1 MQKLDFRVERK
12 DLYSP
17 GRDFALVDVPEFH
30 FLMVEGTGDP
40 NTGKDYASAVEALY
54 SLSFAVKFASKAQL
68 GRDYVVAPLE
78 GLWPDSAASTPKTE
92 WSWTMLIRQP
102 DWLTQEQWDA
112 ARATTAAKGL
122 PALDAVR
129 LEPFA
134 EGAAAQVMHVG
145 SYDDEAPTIARMHAW
160 IAEQGMALGGRHHE
174 IYIGDPRRAAPDK
187 LRTVLR
193 QPVVGVGSQG

>member
-17 GRDFALVDVPEFH
+17 GRDFTLVDVPAFH
-30 FLMVEGTGDP
+30 FLMVDGTGDP

-54 SLSFAVKFASKAQL
+54 SLSFAVKFASKAQF

-78 GLWPDSAASTPKTE
+78 GLWPDTAGSTPKAE
-92 WSWTMLIRQP
+92 WRWTMLIRQP

-112 ARATTAAKGL
+112 ARTKAAAKGL

-129 LEPFA
+129 LEQFA
-134 EGAAAQVMHVG
+134 EGAAVQVMHVG

-160 IAEQGMALGGRHHE
+160 IAERGMALGGRHHE
-174 IYIGDPRRAAPDK
+174 IYIGDPRRAAPHK

>member
-17 GRDFALVDVPEFH
+17 GRDFTLVDVPAFH
-30 FLMVEGTGDP
+30 FLMVDGTGDP

-78 GLWPDSAASTPKTE
+78 GLWPDTAASTPKAE
-92 WSWTMLIRQP
+92 WRWTMLIRQP
-102 DWLTQEQWDA
+102 DWLTQEQCDA
-112 ARATTAAKGL
+112 ARAKAAAKGL

-129 LEPFA
+129 LEQFA
-134 EGAAAQVMHVG
+134 EGAAVQVMHVG

-160 IAEQGMALGGRHHE
+160 IAERGMALGGRHHE
-174 IYIGDPRRAAPDK
+174 IYIGDPRRAAPHK